1 MEASVKSMFG
11 MCFNWK
17 VLAGLGAVAAGVL
30 AFSPATGL
38 ALLPFLLLAAC
49 PLSMVGMMFAMREMH
64 SDTKD
69 ADPVK
74 NQSPEELQE
83 RLAQLAEAQR
93 RVEAQLAAEPREAA
107 SVTATISRETPA
119 EANR

>member
-1 MEASVKSMFG
+1 MKSMFG